1 MADEFERLEPGS
13 RRRPRPTRDRARLAG
28 TLRSRRGFASL
39 CGILLFLTGSCAPE
53 LYTGKVVGSGRPGIQ
68 KDSRAVLFSM
78 IVRKLAYANSN
89 GLNWIGRR
97 DDDDYRDLYREAA
110 AILTEVLQLR
120 PIDRERVLD
129 HALYQ
134 EGRFP
139 LRKKF
144 FLNTARLPIITNAE
158 EEELMLRSSRALGA
172 RYYITMLADHSV
184 RKIVAT
190 PASVTS
196 VLVFNLYSADSGLI
210 YQANLETTES
220 AEPYDRSLN
229 LGELHARYEPV
240 LEAALDRNTTAL
252 LQELRTKLEAE
263 IRFVVE
269 RPASEEDDGDGRDDD
284 LGF

>member
-1 MADEFERLEPGS
+1 
-13 RRRPRPTRDRARLAG
+13 
-28 TLRSRRGFASL
+28 
-39 CGILLFLTGSCAPE
+39 
-53 LYTGKVVGSGRPGIQ
+53 
-68 KDSRAVLFSM
+68 
-78 IVRKLAYANSN
+78 
-89 GLNWIGRR
+89 
-97 DDDDYRDLYREAA
+97 
-110 AILTEVLQLR
+110 
-120 PIDRERVLD
+120 
-129 HALYQ
+129 
-134 EGRFP
+134 
-139 LRKKF
+139 
-144 FLNTARLPIITNAE
+144 
-158 EEELMLRSSRALGA
+158 
-172 RYYITMLADHSV
+172 MLADHSV

>member
-1 MADEFERLEPGS
+1 M
-13 RRRPRPTRDRARLAG
+13 
-28 TLRSRRGFASL
+28 RSRRGFASL

-172 RYYITMLADHSV
+172 RY
-184 RKIVAT
+184 
-190 PASVTS
+190 
-196 VLVFNLYSADSGLI
+196 
-210 YQANLETTES
+210 
-220 AEPYDRSLN
+220 
-229 LGELHARYEPV
+229 
-240 LEAALDRNTTAL
+240 
-252 LQELRTKLEAE
+252 
-263 IRFVVE
+263 
-269 RPASEEDDGDGRDDD
+269 
-284 LGF
+284 